1 MKSRV
6 LIAGG
11 GVAAIETALALRD
24 LAADRVEVKIFSPR
38 RDFVYRP
45 YAVGE
50 PYGAGH
56 VARYD
61 LEQLADL
68 CGASFQL
75 DSIASVDPVTRLAV
89 THDGETFPYDYLV
102 VAAGVQ
108 LLWPVPG
115 AITFWGIADETD
127 VQKVM
132 RGLREGTLKSVA
144 FTMPGHES
152 WALPLYELALLASA
166 ELKQAGVEGVSLK
179 VVTPEEAPLQIFGRQ
194 VGEQMSELLA
204 ERGIEVVTNTRPVQF
219 QDGQLHVVPGGE
231 LAVDAA
237 VSLPRLEGRRIRG
250 VLHDPDGFIGVDEH
264 GRVLGRERLYAAGD
278 ITNFPVKQGGIA
290 AQQADAVAESIAA
303 EAGAPLD
310 PRPFDPLLRGVL
322 WTGEAPR
329 YLQGWIGGG
338 HGETSSLTTEPPWDI
353 GPTGDDGKIVARR
366 LAGFL
371 SGPGAQARRE
381 VSSTGPR

>member
-11 GVAAIETALALRD
+11 GVAALETVLALRE
-24 LAADRVEVKIFSPR
+24 LAADRVDVRVFSPR

-61 LEQLADL
+61 LERLVGM
-68 CGASFQL
+68 CGDEFRL

-89 THDGETFPYDYLV
+89 THDGESFPYDHLV

-115 AITFWGIADETD
+115 ATTFWGIADESD
-127 VQKVM
+127 VHKVM
-132 RGLREGTLKSVA
+132 KGLRSGELKSVA
-144 FTMPGHES
+144 FTTPGYET
-152 WALPLYELALLASA
+152 WALPLYELALLARA
-166 ELKQAGVEGVSLK
+166 ELAHSGIADVSLK
-179 VVTPEEAPLQIFGRQ
+179 IVTPEEAPLAIFGRR
-194 VGEQMSELLA
+194 VGEQMAELLA
-204 ERGIEVVTNTRPVQF
+204 ERGIEVLTGTRPVRF
-219 QDGQLHVVPGGE
+219 QDGRLQVVPGGE
-231 LAVDAA
+231 LEVDAA

-264 GRVLGRERLYAAGD
+264 GRVLGRERIYAAGD
-278 ITNFPVKQGGIA
+278 ITSFPVKQGGIA

-303 EAGAPLD
+303 EVGVAIE
-310 PRPFDPLLRGVL
+310 PRPFDPLLRAVL
-322 WTGEAPR
+322 WTGEEPR

-338 HGETSSLTTEPPWDI
+338 HGESSSLTVEPPWDARAI
-353 GPTGDDGKIVARR
+353 GGDGKIVARR
-366 LAGFL
+366 LASFL
-371 SGPGAQARRE
+371 AGPGAAARRDA
-381 VSSTGPR
+381 SAPASR